1 MNSKLVPALLLL
13 AASPLALAAQP
24 SGNTGNVTRTFSK
37 TIPAAGL
44 TGMKLTA
51 RVGTIHIT
59 TANTDTVSV
68 KAVAE
73 AGNHMHFIFDWTTGS
88 SSTTKLP
95 ADLHLVTRREGT
107 QLVVSLAT
115 SASPA
120 TTSASPAGSTASPAT
135 TSASPAGSTASEN
148 DTTSYNITI
157 NIGSNSGWKTDWT
170 LVLPAR
176 LALDLTLGVGKAK
189 VTGIKGGL
197 RVRIGVGKLHAQLP
211 QGPVNADVGVGNIKT
226 FIATADYGKV
236 KLAAGVGGVKFS
248 VGGHP
253 NDTGYEKQ
261 FTAADQH
268 VTGGGKTAYTL
279 KAGVGHVDLA
289 LGVKNPPQ
297 SNAPD

>member
-1 MNSKLVPALLLL
+1 MHSKLVPALLLL

-24 SGNTGNVTRTFSK
+24 SGNTGNVTRTFNK
-37 TIPAAGL
+37 TIPTVGL
-44 TGMKLTA
+44 TGVKLIA
-51 RVGTIHIT
+51 QVGTIHIT

-88 SSTTKLP
+88 SANRIP

-120 TTSASPAGSTASPAT
+120 GSTASPAT
-135 TSASPAGSTASEN
+135 TGASPAGSTASEN
-148 DTTSYNITI
+148 DTTSYNFSI

-189 VTGIKGGL
+189 VTGVKGGL
-197 RVRIGVGKLHAQLP
+197 QARIGVGKLRAQLP
-211 QGPVNADVGVGNIKT
+211 QGPVNAVVGVGNIKI
-226 FIATADYGKV
+226 FITHADYGKV
-236 KLAAGVGGVKFS
+236 KLAAGVGDVKFD
-248 VGGHP
+248 VDGHP
-253 NDTGYEKQ
+253 NDTGYKKQ
-261 FTAADQH
+261 FTAADQQVSGH
-268 VTGGGKTAYTL
+268 GKTNYTL
-279 KAGVGHVDLA
+279 KAGVGHVDLK
-289 LGVKNPPQ
+289 LGVKNLPP
-297 SNAPD
+297 SHAPD